1 MRATTPQFGRLG
13 IPEDTMELY
22 DVMRTTFSARE
33 FTSDPLPDATLA
45 RILDHARFA
54 PSGGNRQGWRVV
66 VVRER
71 ATREALAA
79 LTVPAAKRYAAQ
91 VQNGENPWNTID
103 PPKVDDVTIERT
115 QPPARLTESV
125 LKSAA
130 VLVICVDLK
139 VVASTD
145 QHLDRVGVIS
155 GASIYPFAWN
165 ILLAAR
171 QEGFA
176 GTITTL
182 AVAEEPKIQQL
193 LDIPKHVAIA
203 AVMPLGRPVKQL
215 TKLKRKAVPEFATLE
230 RWGGTPLGGGRA

>member
-1 MRATTPQFGRLG
+1 
-13 IPEDTMELY
+13 MELY
-22 DVMRTTFSARE
+22 DVMHTTPAARE
-33 FTSDPLPDATLA
+33 FTDDPLPDETLY

-71 ATREALAA
+71 PTREALVA
-79 LTVPAAKRYAAQ
+79 LTAPTAKRYIAQ
-91 VQNGENPWNTID
+91 VKAGENPWNSVD
-103 PPKVDDVTIERT
+103 PTSVDAATVERT
-115 QPPARLTESV
+115 EPPVRLLEPV
-125 LKSAA
+125 LKAPV

-139 VVASTD
+139 LVAATD
-145 QHLDRVGVIS
+145 QLLKRVGIVG

-171 QEGFA
+171 HEGFG

-182 AVAEEPKIQQL
+182 AVAQESKVQAL
-193 LDIPKHVAIA
+193 LGLPSHVAVA

-215 TKLKRKAVPEFATLE
+215 TKLKRMTVPEFARLE
-230 RWGGTPLGGGRA
+230 RWEGPPLTAPGRS

>member
-1 MRATTPQFGRLG
+1 
-13 IPEDTMELY
+13 MELY

-33 FTSDPLPDATLA
+33 FTGDPLPDATLA

-71 ATREALAA
+71 ATREAL
-79 LTVPAAKRYAAQ
+79 TVPAAKRYAAQ

-103 PPKVDDVTIERT
+103 PPRVDAETIERT
-115 QPPARLTESV
+115 QPPHRLTESV

-130 VLVICVDLK
+130 VLIICVDLK

-145 QHLDRVGVIS
+145 QDLDRVGVIS

-171 QEGFA
+171 QEGYG
-176 GTITTL
+176 GTLTTL
-182 AVAEEPKIQQL
+182 AVAEEPKLQEL
-193 LDIPKHVAIA
+193 LGLPAHVAVC
-203 AVMPLGRPVKQL
+203 AVMPLGKPITQL
-215 TKLKRKAVPEFATLE
+215 TKLRRKAVPAFAMHE
-230 RWGGTPLGGGRA
+230 RWGGAPLTDSQ